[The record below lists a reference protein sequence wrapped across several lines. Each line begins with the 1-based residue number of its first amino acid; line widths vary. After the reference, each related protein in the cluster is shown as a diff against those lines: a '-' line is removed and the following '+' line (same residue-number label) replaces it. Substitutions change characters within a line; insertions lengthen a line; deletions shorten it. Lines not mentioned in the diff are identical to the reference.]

1 MREPSSV
8 ICDVYNSKC
17 DIRTWF
23 YVETRLYYKFYGS
36 VTTMCEFIGYELK
49 DKNRI
54 RNKIGGEEWE
64 DEPELEKVQ
73 EEQEQQPIPV
83 TVN

>member
-8 ICDVYNSKC
+8 IRNVYNSKC

-23 YVETRLYYKFYGS
+23 YVETRLYYKFHGS
-36 VTTMCEFIGYELK
+36 VTTMCEFIDYELK
-49 DKNRI
+49 NNKRI
-54 RNKIGGEEWE
+54 RNKIGEEEWE
-64 DEPELEKVQ
+64 AEPELEKVQ
-73 EEQEQQPIPV
+73 EEQDQQPIPV